1 MHGKITKILRLYSH
15 GMGIKSISATL
26 DLSRN
31 TVRKYIRAYQD
42 LGKSINELLRL
53 DEEHLQEL
61 LFCGHDIEVV
71 PSQNELDLRP
81 LLSVYASRLRRN
93 RKLTKKALYAEYIT
107 DYPHGYSYST
117 FCSHLRSHMKQ
128 ERAVGHVEHIPGDQM
143 YIDYAGDKLYIK
155 DARTG
160 ENIPCE
166 VAVIILPASG
176 LTYVEA
182 VSSQRKEDLIKA
194 CENALHY
201 YGGAPMA
208 LVPDNLKAA
217 VVKTDAVEPVIQEDF
232 AEFAEHYGCAVY
244 PARVRHPQDKAL
256 VENAVKLAYREIY
269 PTVEGRDFHSLVTL
283 NKALREA
290 LEAFNDRQMAK
301 RPYSRR
307 QRFEDVEKDTL
318 RPLPAER
325 FPVRMRKVVTVRP
338 NSYLVLNRHHYSV
351 PARYVGKRLELIYDD
366 DTVSVYYNMRL
377 VTSHRRDDA
386 PYEYS
391 TKASHKLPGHHP
403 NYDLEIE
410 ELLQKAADID
420 HGVYEYLHDVAEER
434 KYPPQ
439 AYRTLRGMLALQDK
453 YGRERFIRACHI
465 CHECHEYGYTQIQWM
480 LRNGEDYDLEPEN
493 GEENRPSRHSRMHV
507 NIRGKN
513 YFKSESDYQTSN
525 NQNKKDN
532 ENK

>member
-15 GMGIKSISATL
+15 GMGIKSISVTL
-26 DLSRN
+26 GLSRN
-31 TVRKYIRAYQD
+31 TVRRCIRAYQA
-42 LGKSINELLRL
+42 LGKSIHELLRL

-61 LFCGHDIEVV
+61 LFGSHEAV
-71 PSQNELDLRP
+71 PAPSEKELALRP
-81 LLSVYASRLRRN
+81 LLSAYASRLRRN
-93 RKLTKKALYAEYIT
+93 RKLTKKLLYAEYIV
-107 DYPHGYSYST
+107 DYPDGYSYST
-117 FCSHLRSHMKQ
+117 FCTQLRSFMKQ

-143 YIDYAGDKLYIK
+143 YIDYAGDKLYVK

-160 ENIPCE
+160 EQIPCE
-166 VAVIILPASG
+166 VAVTILPASG

-269 PTVEGRDFHSLVTL
+269 PAVEGKDFHSLVTL
-283 NKALREA
+283 NKALHEA
-290 LEAFNDRQMAK
+290 LEVFNNRQMAK

-307 QRFEDVEKDTL
+307 QRFEDVERDAL
-318 RPLPAER
+318 RPLPAGR
-325 FPVRMRKVVTVRP
+325 FPVRHRKAVTVRP
-338 NSYLVLNRHHYSV
+338 NSYFVLNRHHYSV
-351 PARYVGKRLELIYDD
+351 PPKYVGKRLELIYDD
-366 DTVSVYYNMRL
+366 DTISVYYNMRL
-377 VTSHRRDDA
+377 VTSHSRDDA

-391 TKASHKLPGHHP
+391 TKSSHKLPGYHP
-403 NYDLEIE
+403 DYDFEIE
-410 ELLQKAADID
+410 ELLQKALDID
-420 HGVYEYLHDVAEER
+420 TEVYEFLYDVAEER

-439 AYRTLRGMLALQDK
+439 AYRTLRGMLALCDK
-453 YGRERFIRACHI
+453 YGKERFIRVCHI
-465 CHECHEYGYTQIQWM
+465 CRECHEYGYKQVEWI

-493 GEENRPSRHSRMHV
+493 GDDGRPDGHSRTHA

-513 YFKSESDYQTSN
+513 YFKKDNPSSN

-532 ENK
+532 EYK